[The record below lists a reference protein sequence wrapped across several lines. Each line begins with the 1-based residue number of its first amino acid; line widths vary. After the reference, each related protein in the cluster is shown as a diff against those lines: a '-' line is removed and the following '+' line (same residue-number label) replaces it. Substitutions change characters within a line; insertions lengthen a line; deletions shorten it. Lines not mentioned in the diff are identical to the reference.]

1 MCITKSIIR
10 IGLITAL
17 AGGAVVAIAG
27 PDRVL
32 AVLQQAKQQVNHAI
46 DRNID
51 DPIAL
56 RAQLRN
62 LEAKYPQRI
71 KEVEHDLFKI
81 QAERAQIEREFAID
95 QKAIEITQGK
105 LGQLTDVL
113 ARGEALG
120 QQGNFVRIK
129 FERDRMDMDEAYRLA
144 NNYKTLLSNF
154 RAAAE
159 ENDVYLDMLVDQE
172 GQLADLLG
180 QLEAE
185 QLEFQS
191 QLAQLD
197 RQVDAIA
204 RNERLI
210 SLLEERQ
217 ASFNKYDSPYSAPN
231 SDAVRINIANLLS
244 DQQRRI
250 ASLSDKAE
258 RIDIREQAE
267 QQLKITTETRRFFQN
282 EGFERPTIELKP
294 SVIEISPHDDA
305 DGDDH
310 GDNHEDNHDAY
321 ESEGEI
327 ASRGG

>member
-1 MCITKSIIR
+1 MCIMKNVVR
-10 IGLITAL
+10 LGLITAL

-27 PDRVL
+27 PDRVM
-32 AVLQQAKQQVNHAI
+32 AVLQQAKQHVNHAI

-56 RAQLRN
+56 RSQLRN

-81 QAERAQIEREFAID
+81 QAERSQIEREFAID
-95 QKAIEITQGK
+95 QKAVEITQGK
-105 LGQLTDVL
+105 LGQLKDVL
-113 ARGEALG
+113 ARGEELG

-144 NNYKTLLSNF
+144 NHYETLLTNF
-154 RAAAE
+154 KASAE

-180 QLEAE
+180 QLEGE

-231 SDAVRINIANLLS
+231 SDAVRTKIATLLS
-244 DQQRRI
+244 DQERRI

-258 RIDIREQAE
+258 RTNIREAAERQLQINREARRSFQNDGWE
-267 QQLKITTETRRFFQN
+267 QQ
-282 EGFERPTIELKP
+282 PTIELEP
-294 SVIEISPHDDA
+294 STVEISPDDA
-305 DGDDH
+305 
-310 GDNHEDNHDAY
+310 EDNHDAF
-321 ESEGEI
+321 EPEGEI